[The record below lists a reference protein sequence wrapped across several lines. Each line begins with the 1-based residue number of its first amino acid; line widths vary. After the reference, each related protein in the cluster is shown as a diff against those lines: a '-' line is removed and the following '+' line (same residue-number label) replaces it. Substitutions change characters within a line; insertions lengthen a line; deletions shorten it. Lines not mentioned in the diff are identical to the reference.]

1 MVLNKAQNF
10 DEELIG
16 LLLDNADLKEKFFVN
31 VKGTLVF
38 KQNLFVQFLEQKNYL
53 NDSYTQYKNNVGL
66 TIDGKYLKQRNEV
79 ALVWPFK
86 DCILEG
92 GQSREEDKREEIFFN
107 EILAQDEITQLLE
120 PKVLTNAK
128 RIDKDREK
136 PLDQFNRNENGTITD
151 NLKPGFGQRP
161 YQIEAFQRFILCE
174 SENFEGKPKRPFHLL
189 YNMATGSGKTL
200 IMAGLMLH
208 LYQKGYRNFL
218 FFVNS
223 NNIIQKTKDNF
234 LNPQASKYLFNDK
247 IVIDGKEVLIK
258 EIDNFE
264 EADNQNI
271 NLKFTTIQ
279 QLHIDLNNTKENS
292 VTYEDFKDKRIVLIA
307 DEAHHLSSATKSN
320 GALFGSWEGTVLEI
334 LNQNFENV
342 LLEFT
347 ATLDYESAEIVNKY
361 QDKVIFKYDLAQ
373 FRIDKYS
380 KEINLIRS
388 LYDEQDRIIQ
398 SLILNLYRQE
408 LATSNN
414 INLKPVI
421 LFKAKKTIKESEQNK
436 ENFHKLID
444 DFSVAMVEKIQKTS
458 TVPIVQKAFKF
469 FETKGISANEIVKR
483 IQANFRF
490 ENCLSANNDAE
501 AEQNQILLNT
511 LEDENNPIRAVFAVQ
526 KLNEGWDVLNLFDIV
541 RLYEDRDGKDGKP
554 GKTTLSEAQLIGR
567 GARYYPF
574 ALEEGQDKYTRKF
587 DDDISNDLKTLEE
600 LYYHTK
606 EDSRYISEL
615 KKALVDSGIYEDD
628 ENLLTKQLTLKLDFK
643 DTDFYLNGHVFY
655 NKNVPKSFDNIKSFA
670 DLGVKKTNYRHT
682 LSSGVGRMS
691 SAFFE
696 MENPASNDEVIKT
709 KDVKLTEIPKNT
721 IRFALSQNPFFYFDS
736 LSHYFPSVGSLSN
749 FIDSKYFLAGLE
761 ITFNGTANRFKEISH
776 FDYLQALNGLL
787 QSIEADIK
795 SNSTEYE
802 GSDYIKQPIHKV
814 FKDKEIKVYKDSE
827 RADGQETLV
836 ANEPWYVYNAN
847 YGTSEEKKF
856 VELFARRFE
865 GLNQKFE
872 NIYLIRNEREIK
884 IFDKLGRAFEPDFLL
899 FCKQRDGEQMTF
911 QVFIEPKGNHL
922 LGHDKW
928 KEDFLKEIRTEQKT
942 IKIHTDTYLIT
953 AVPFYNYANEN
964 EFKTTLESTLN
975 E

>member
-1 MVLNKAQNF
+1 M
-10 DEELIG
+10 
-16 LLLDNADLKEKFFVN
+16 
-31 VKGTLVF
+31 T
-38 KQNLFVQFLEQKNYL
+38 FLH
-53 NDSYTQYKNNVGL
+53 
-66 TIDGKYLKQRNEV
+66 
-79 ALVWPFK
+79 
-86 DCILEG
+86 
-92 GQSREEDKREEIFFN
+92 EIFNNPFAK
-107 EILAQDEITQLLE
+107 EALASVDI
-120 PKVLTNAK
+120 PAW
-128 RIDKDREK
+128 IS
-136 PLDQFNRNENGTITD
+136 D
-151 NLKPGFGQRP
+151 NLKFEQRP
-161 YQIEAFQRFILCE
+161 YQIEAFKRYIYLDQT
-174 SENFEGKPKRPFHLL
+174 NFAEKPKKPYHLL

-208 LYQKGYRNFL
+208 LYQKGYRDFL

-234 LNPQASKYLFNDK
+234 LNPQASKYLFNNK

-258 EIDNFE
+258 EIDNFD

-271 NLKFTTIQ
+271 NIKFTTIQ

-292 VTYEDFKDKRIVLIA
+292 VTYEDFKDKKLVLIA
-307 DEAHHLSSATKSN
+307 DEAHHLVAGTRS
-320 GALFGSWEGTVLEI
+320 GRLFGSWEDTVKKI
-334 LNQNFENV
+334 HDSNFENI

-347 ATLDYESAEIVNKY
+347 ATIDTDTAELVRHY
-361 QDKVIFKYDLAQ
+361 QDKVIFKYDLAE

-388 LYDEQDRIIQ
+388 LYNEKDRIIQ
-398 SLILNLYRQE
+398 ALILNLYRQE
-408 LATSNN
+408 LANSNN

-458 TVPIVQKAFKF
+458 TVPIVQKAFRF
-469 FETKGISANEIVKR
+469 FEAKGIPHSGIVKR
-483 IQANFRF
+483 IQANFKP

-541 RLYEDRDGKDGKP
+541 RLYEGRDGKDGKP

-567 GARYYPF
+567 GARYFPF
-574 ALEEGQDKYTRKF
+574 TLEEGQDKFTRKF
-587 DDDISNDLKTLEE
+587 DDDISNDLKILEE

-628 ENLLTKQLTLKLDFK
+628 ANLVQLNLFLKPEFK
-643 DTDFYLNGHVFY
+643 KTDFYREGQVFF
-655 NKNVPKSFDNIKSFA
+655 NKKVPKSFNNIKSFA
-670 DLGVKKTNYRHT
+670 DLGVKKTNYRHV
-682 LSSGVGRMS
+682 LSSGVGRQS
-691 SAFFE
+691 LAIGFE
-696 MENPASNDEVIKT
+696 LENPTAEYEIIKPE
-709 KDVKLTEIPKNT
+709 DIKLTEISPNT
-721 IRFALSQNPFFYFDS
+721 IRFALSQNPFFHFNN
-736 LSHYFPSVGSLSN
+736 LSHYFPDLGSISN
-749 FIDSKYFLAGLE
+749 FIDSKDFLAGLE
-761 ITFNGTANRFKEISH
+761 ITFIGTTNRLKEINH
-776 FDYLQALNGLL
+776 FDYLQALKGLL

-802 GSDYIKQPIHKV
+802 GSGYIKEPIHKV
-814 FKDKEIKVYKDSE
+814 FKDKEIKVYKGSE

-847 YGTSEEKKF
+847 YGTSEEKNF
-856 VELFARRFE
+856 VELFSRRFE

-911 QVFIEPKGNHL
+911 QVFIEPKGEHL
-922 LGHDKW
+922 KGHDKW
-928 KEDFLKEIRTEQKT
+928 KEDFLNEIRAEQKT

-953 AVPFYNYANEN
+953 AVPFYNYNYEN
-964 EFKTTLESTLN
+964 EFAATLSQTLGM
-975 E
+975 

>member
-1 MVLNKAQNF
+1 MAFLHEIFNNPFA
-10 DEELIG
+10 
-16 LLLDNADLKEKFFVN
+16 
-31 VKGTLVF
+31 
-38 KQNLFVQFLEQKNYL
+38 KQAL
-53 NDSYTQYKNNVGL
+53 
-66 TIDGKYLKQRNEV
+66 
-79 ALVWPFK
+79 ALVDLPNW
-86 DCILEG
+86 I
-92 GQSREEDKREEIFFN
+92 S
-107 EILAQDEITQLLE
+107 
-120 PKVLTNAK
+120 
-128 RIDKDREK
+128 
-136 PLDQFNRNENGTITD
+136 D

-161 YQIEAFQRFILCE
+161 YQIEAFKRYLYLDQEDLE
-174 SENFEGKPKRPFHLL
+174 EKPKKPYHLL

-208 LYQKGYRNFL
+208 LYQKGYRNYL

-234 LNPQASKYLFNDK
+234 LNPQASKYLFNNK

-258 EIDNFE
+258 EIDNFD

-271 NLKFTTIQ
+271 NIKFTTIQ

-292 VTYEDFKDKRIVLIA
+292 VTYEDFKDKKLVLIA
-307 DEAHHLSSATKSN
+307 DEAHHLVAGTKSGN
-320 GALFGSWEGTVLEI
+320 MFGSWEDTVKKI
-334 LNQNFENV
+334 HDSNFENI

-347 ATLDYESAEIVNKY
+347 ATIDTETAELVKHY
-361 QDKVIFKYDLAQ
+361 QAKVIFKYDLSE
-373 FRIDKYS
+373 FRKDKYS

-388 LYDEQDRIIQ
+388 LYDEQERIIQ
-398 SLILNLYRQE
+398 ALILNLYRQE

-436 ENFHKLID
+436 ENFHELID
-444 DFSVAMVEKIQKTS
+444 DFSVGMVEKIKKTS
-458 TVPIVQKAFKF
+458 TVPIVQKAFRF
-469 FETKGISANEIVKR
+469 FEAKGISANEIVKR
-483 IQANFRF
+483 IQSNFRF

-501 AEQNQILLNT
+501 AEQNQLLLNT

-574 ALEEGQDKYTRKF
+574 ALEEGQDKFTRKF

-628 ENLLTKQLTLKLDFK
+628 ANLVQLNLFLKPEFK
-643 DTDFYLNGHVFY
+643 ETDFYREGHVFY
-655 NKNVPKSFDNIKSFA
+655 NKKIPKSFDNIKSFA

-691 SAFFE
+691 AAFSE
-696 MENPASNDEVIKT
+696 SETSETEAIKT
-709 KDVKLTEIPKNT
+709 KDLKLTEIPKNT

-749 FIDSKYFLAGLE
+749 FIDSTDFLAGLE
-761 ITFNGTANRFKEISH
+761 ITFSGTANRLKEINH

-795 SNSTEYE
+795 SNSTDYE
-802 GSDYIKQPIHKV
+802 GSDYIKEPIHKV

-856 VELFARRFE
+856 VELFSRRFE

-899 FCKQRDGEQMTF
+899 FCRQLRGEQLTY
-911 QVFIEPKGNHL
+911 QVFIEPKGDFL
-922 LGHDKW
+922 KGKDQW
-928 KEDFLKEIRTEQKT
+928 KEDFLKVIRNEQKT

-953 AVPFYNYANEN
+953 AVPFYNSKLEN
-964 EFKTTLESTLN
+964 EFDKSLDELLTR
-975 E
+975 